1 MLIDSPSVFRGWEIR
16 MISLKSVYRDVL
28 MIVITFI
35 DYGDVK
41 LHVRRIA
48 NNDAAIRS

>member
-1 MLIDSPSVFRGWEIR
+1 
-16 MISLKSVYRDVL
+16 MISLKSAYRDVL
-28 MIVITFI
+28 MMVMTFI

-48 NNDAAIRS
+48 NNDALIIS